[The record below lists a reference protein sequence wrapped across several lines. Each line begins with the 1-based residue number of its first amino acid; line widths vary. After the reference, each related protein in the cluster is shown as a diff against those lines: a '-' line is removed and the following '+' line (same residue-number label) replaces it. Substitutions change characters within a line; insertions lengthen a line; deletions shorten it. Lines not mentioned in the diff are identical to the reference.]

1 MINENHNCY
10 ASLKQREILLSLLEY
25 SDIESKFFLTGGTAL
40 SVFYL
45 HHRISEDLDLFT
57 ANPIKLSELDI
68 YIKRE
73 WGEKSNKLKDSQ
85 HFLSYLIDEIKVD
98 FVIDHLSLK
107 EKRIRFRFENGKSLF
122 IDSINNIASNKFNTI
137 VSRTEPKDF
146 IDFYFICKKYNTP
159 TLDEIFNAAKIKDA
173 IFDDPPTVAFQ
184 IEDGIKFLKE
194 NDIIMPEIKIDF
206 SIDDLYDFYK
216 KITLWLYNKV
226 KIY

>member
-73 WGEKSNKLKDSQ
+73 WGGKIQQVKGQPTFFSNKYCQIFFVLKC
-85 HFLSYLIDEIKVD
+85 I
-98 FVIDHLSLK
+98 
-107 EKRIRFRFENGKSLF
+107 
-122 IDSINNIASNKFNTI
+122 
-137 VSRTEPKDF
+137 
-146 IDFYFICKKYNTP
+146 
-159 TLDEIFNAAKIKDA
+159 
-173 IFDDPPTVAFQ
+173 
-184 IEDGIKFLKE
+184 
-194 NDIIMPEIKIDF
+194 
-206 SIDDLYDFYK
+206 
-216 KITLWLYNKV
+216 
-226 KIY
+226 